1 VSLGRVGFL
10 GPEGTFS
17 HEALGVIPEAWGAEA
32 VPYPSVFDVVRAV
45 EEGEVA
51 AGVVPIENS
60 LEGSVNATLDALAFE
75 ANVLILREVDLP
87 IHHHLLAPQGVGL
100 EEIRVLFS
108 HPHASAQCR
117 GFLARKLAGVEL
129 RATNSTAEAAR
140 AAAAVGAGAAA
151 IGSATAARI
160 FGLEILV
167 PGIMDRPDNR
177 TRFVLLGRYIPPPTG
192 ADKTS
197 VVCFIAED
205 RPGSLLGILEEFA
218 IRQINLTKIESRPTK
233 ERLGEYCFF
242 VDLEGHIAEPR
253 VAEALKGLHRR
264 LAALRFLGSY
274 PRALGSKVTPVPE
287 ESQAAAYRKA
297 EEWLQ
302 GYLAMVAWGSPG
314 AGQGSGA

>member
-1 VSLGRVGFL
+1 MRLGRVGFL

-17 HEALGVIPEAWGAEA
+17 HEALGLMPEARGAEA
-32 VPYPSVFDVVRAV
+32 VPYPTVFDVVRAV

-51 AGVVPIENS
+51 GGVVPIENS
-60 LEGSVNATLDALAFE
+60 LEGSVNATLDALAFG
-75 ANVLILREVDLP
+75 AGVLILREVDLP
-87 IHHHLLAPQGVGL
+87 IHHHLLALPGVAL
-100 EEIRVLFS
+100 EEVKVVFS

-117 GFLARKLAGVEL
+117 EFLSRKLPGVEL

-140 AAAAVGAGAAA
+140 AAAEAGAGAAA

-167 PGIMDRPDNR
+167 SGVMDRPDNR
-177 TRFVLLGRYIPPPTG
+177 TRFVLLGRHIPPPTG

-242 VDLEGHIAEPR
+242 VDLEGHITEPR

-264 LAALRFLGSY
+264 LAALRYLGSY
-274 PRALGSKVTPVPE
+274 PRAEGSRVTPVPE
-287 ESQAAAYRKA
+287 ESRAAAYERA
-297 EEWLQ
+297 EEWLR
-302 GYLAMVAWGSPG
+302 GYLSMVSWDKE
-314 AGQGSGA
+314 AG